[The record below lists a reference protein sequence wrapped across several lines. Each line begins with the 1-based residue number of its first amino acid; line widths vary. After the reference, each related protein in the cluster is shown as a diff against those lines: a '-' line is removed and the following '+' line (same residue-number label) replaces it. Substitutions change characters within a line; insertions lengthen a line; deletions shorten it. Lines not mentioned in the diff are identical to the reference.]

1 MKISIDKIHAFIF
14 DFDGVMT
21 NNLVYI
27 DQDGK
32 ETVRC
37 NRADGLAF
45 DVLRK
50 LNKPAFIVSTE
61 KSQVVAM
68 RAKKLRIPVIQGVS
82 DKVKAVQRLAIN
94 NSFNLKNILYV
105 GNDLNDYHV
114 MKFCGL
120 SACPSDSHTKIKELS
135 DIMLKTK
142 GGEGVVRELLEN
154 IFNINFI
161 KILQEN

>member
-50 LNKPAFIVSTE
+50 LNKPAFIVST
-61 KSQVVAM
+61 
-68 RAKKLRIPVIQGVS
+68 
-82 DKVKAVQRLAIN
+82 
-94 NSFNLKNILYV
+94 
-105 GNDLNDYHV
+105 
-114 MKFCGL
+114 
-120 SACPSDSHTKIKELS
+120 
-135 DIMLKTK
+135 
-142 GGEGVVRELLEN
+142 
-154 IFNINFI
+154 
-161 KILQEN
+161 